1 MSNPDPHHDPEN
13 VMDDDRHEEMFRQ
26 WEEHM
31 IWLEETSREE
41 TE

>member
-1 MSNPDPHHDPEN
+1 
-13 VMDDDRHEEMFRQ
+13 MDDEELDDCAKHEEMFRA

-31 IWLEETSREE
+31 IWLEETSKEE